1 MADLTVPLIIL
12 GVVLLVS
19 FILLK
24 MSIYVVKQAEG
35 IVIERFGRFERILSS
50 GIHFVVPFM
59 DSPRPFTWKMTSID
73 PNGYIK
79 AQDTVLYRIDLR
91 ESVFNF
97 PIQEVYTRDTILL
110 DVNSIMYYRIFDLKK
125 AVYEVDDLNTA
136 LSNVA
141 QTQLKE
147 VFGNMTFTEAL
158 ASQSTINDHMKMAF
172 AERFSQWGVQV
183 ERMELLDMMPKQGT
197 TISNAMKRQMIAE
210 RTRRAEF
217 IIAEG
222 EKSAMRLISE
232 GTKLEKY
239 NTGVAEQE
247 ATRKK
252 SEGAAGATVELARAE
267 SKSLE
272 LIAAAFKMD
281 GASQSEYMIAQRYME
296 LIKAVAINCSTQRIY
311 LPYESTALS
320 GVIGN
325 LKNIYGRNAKPSH
338 TPAPRAAANR
348 YEYDD
353 LN

>member
-1 MADLTVPLIIL
+1 VYA
-12 GVVLLVS
+12 VLSWSV
-19 FILLK
+19 
-24 MSIYVVKQAEG
+24 YVVKQAEG
-35 IVIERFGRFERILSS
+35 IVLERFGRFERILSS
-50 GIHFVVPFM
+50 GIHFIIPFM
-59 DSPRPFTWKMTSID
+59 DSPRPFTWKKTFID
-73 PNGYIK
+73 PNGKI
-79 AQDTVLYRIDLR
+79 QTLDTVLYRIDLR

-136 LSNVA
+136 ISNVA

-158 ASQSTINDHMKMAF
+158 ASQATINDHMKQAF
-172 AERFSQWGVQV
+172 GERFSQWGVQV
-183 ERMELLDMMPKQGT
+183 ERMELLDMMPKKGT
-197 TISNAMKRQMIAE
+197 TISDAMKRQMIAE

-252 SEGAAGATVELARAE
+252 SEGKAGATVELARAE

-272 LIAAAFKMD
+272 LISSAFSAD
-281 GASQSEYMIAQRYME
+281 GASQSEYMISQRYME
-296 LIKAVAINCSTQRIY
+296 LLRGMVKTATSQCII
-311 LPYESTALS
+311 LPYESSSLT
-320 GVIGN
+320 GVIGS
-325 LKNIYGRNAKPSH
+325 LKSIYGRNVNLSNI
-338 TPAPRAAANR
+338 APVPRPIKSAN
-348 YEYDD
+348 YDD
-353 LN
+353 LS